1 MIKYNISE
9 YIIEYIGT
17 VKTRS
22 EGIWSK
28 RIYKLIVIEPSIIKK
43 IYIQKENLRG
53 GELESW
59 VQKKF

>member
-43 IYIQKENLRG
+43 I
-53 GELESW
+53 
-59 VQKKF
+59 